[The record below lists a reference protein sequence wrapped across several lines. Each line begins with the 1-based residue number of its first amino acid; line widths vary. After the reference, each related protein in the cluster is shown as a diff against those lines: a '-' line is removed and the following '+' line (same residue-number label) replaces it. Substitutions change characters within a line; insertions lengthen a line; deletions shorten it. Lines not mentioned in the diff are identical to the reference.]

1 MVLLLEHCRCL
12 EPSLDHL
19 AHVPFPKFVHR
30 LRASAE
36 QDLALALLRHGFV
49 GYSRDYQ
56 LVVLPMP
63 DPRTGTTPPPL
74 RYLFRYCVQATCT
87 TALPARTWRV
97 SLDDR
102 LTTCETRVEYDGY
115 VWGVKWQALYP
126 GATLISDSPTARS
139 WAAAIGIDFHEVRF
153 ETNVHVLTLVFSDLH
168 IEELPPPPPGHGH
181 QFPVQ

>member
-1 MVLLLEHCRCL
+1 M
-12 EPSLDHL
+12 
-19 AHVPFPKFVHR
+19 
-30 LRASAE
+30 
-36 QDLALALLRHGFV
+36 

-168 IEELPPPPPGHGH
+168 IEELPPPATGTRPPIPGSIGTKRTTDHLAGVSPTSRAGSVTRVLRPDKRCVVPGHA
-181 QFPVQ
+181 